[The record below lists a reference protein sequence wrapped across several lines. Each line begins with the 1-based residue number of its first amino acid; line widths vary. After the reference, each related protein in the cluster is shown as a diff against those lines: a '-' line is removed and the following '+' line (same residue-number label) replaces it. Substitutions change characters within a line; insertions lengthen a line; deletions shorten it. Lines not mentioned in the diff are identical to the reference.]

1 MITITNKLVLS
12 ILFSPASTTVNNR
25 SCFING
31 NAEQRCWNNSE
42 QHCRWTWLFSN
53 DEPCYYG
60 IVQPPM
66 LKTFFFRKKSPFL
79 LNSFLAYATT
89 FRSIEDISAAVY
101 EMDRIT
107 PHLKG
112 LNLKKYFFAAI
123 LFLSSFNFRGI
134 IMATRAVL
142 LWLLVFQKR
151 LGLEW

>member
-1 MITITNKLVLS
+1 MITIMNKLVLS
-12 ILFSPASTTVNNR
+12 ILFSPASTIVNNR

-31 NAEQRCWNNSE
+31 NAEQHCWNNSE

-101 EMDRIT
+101 EMEQNYTAFKRSEF
-107 PHLKG
+107 
-112 LNLKKYFFAAI
+112 KKI
-123 LFLSSFNFRGI
+123 LFR
-134 IMATRAVL
+134 RH
-142 LWLLVFQKR
+142 LVFK
-151 LGLEW
+151 LI